1 MARKVLVTGGTGF
14 IGSKLKSSSSLE
26 YFKIGSEID
35 LLKPDGIMRIISL
48 AITNNCD
55 AILHLA
61 WISNSQKNYENNPD
75 NLIWYNKTIEF
86 AALAIKANLLFISIG
101 TGAESE
107 NENQT
112 LYVQSKR
119 LTMNELSNL
128 APKNLITWVRLFYV
142 VDITE
147 RRPRIINELF
157 KNNGIKLIMHGNT
170 MNDYIFIEDVISG
183 IDFIL
188 ENNISGAIDLGSGFL
203 TPNSKLVTKICDLMG
218 VQFPIIK
225 HNFRSNGEV
234 ADIKKLTK
242 LGWNPA
248 HTTEFFQSKEI

>member
-26 YFKIGSEID
+26 YFKIGSKID
-35 LLKPDGIMRIISL
+35 LLKPDGIRRIISL

-61 WISNSQKNYENNPD
+61 WISNSQKYYENNPE
-75 NLIWYNKTIEF
+75 NLIWYNKTIEL
-86 AALAIKANLLFISIG
+86 AASAIKANLLFISTG

-112 LYVQSKR
+112 LYVESKR

-128 APKNLITWVRLFYV
+128 APSNLITWVRLFYI
-142 VDITE
+142 VDIIK
-147 RRPRIINELF
+147 RRPRIINELY
-157 KNNGIKLIMHGNT
+157 KNNGNKLIMHGNT

-183 IDFIL
+183 INFIL
-188 ENNISGAIDLGSGFL
+188 ENNIFGGIDLGSGFL
-203 TPNSKLVTKICDLMG
+203 TSNSDLVTKICDLTG
-218 VQFPIIK
+218 VQLPIIE
-225 HNFRSNGEV
+225 NNYRSNGEV
-234 ADIKKLTK
+234 ADIEKLTK
-242 LGWNPA
+242 LGWNPT
-248 HTTEFFQSKEI
+248 HTTKFFQTKGI

>member
-14 IGSKLKSSSSLE
+14 IGSKLESTSNLE
-26 YFKIGSEID
+26 YLKIGSEID
-35 LLKPDGIMRIISL
+35 FLKSDGIMRIISL
-48 AITNNCD
+48 AIKNNCD

-75 NLIWYNKTIEF
+75 NLIWYTRTIEF
-86 AALAIKANLLFISIG
+86 AASAIKANLLFISIG

-107 NENQT
+107 SENQT

-119 LTMNELSNL
+119 LTKHKLSNL
-128 APKNLITWVRLFYV
+128 TPGNLITWIRLFYI
-142 VDITE
+142 VDINE

-157 KNNGIKLIMHGNT
+157 KNDGDKIIMYGSV

-188 ENNISGAIDLGSGFL
+188 ANNIFGEIDLGSGFL
-203 TPNSKLVTKICDLMG
+203 TSNRELVTKICNLTDAQL
-218 VQFPIIK
+218 PIIE
-225 HNFRSNGEV
+225 NNSRSNGEV
-234 ADIKKLTK
+234 AIIEKLTR
-242 LGWNPA
+242 LGWNPTT
-248 HTTEFFQSKEI
+248 TTEFFQTRGI